1 MMTMNRMWTTR
12 KMKLTSYRKSTLS
25 MKMPTKT
32 TKRTMMRIM
41 KRPEE
46 MIPRSTGRES
56 WRPMR
61 RIMKVTTNSDIYLHA
76 L

>member
-1 MMTMNRMWTTR
+1 MR
-12 KMKLTSYRKSTLS
+12 KMKLKSYRKSTLS

-46 MIPRSTGRES
+46 MTRRSTGRES

>member
-1 MMTMNRMWTTR
+1 MTMNRMWTTK
-12 KMKLTSYRKSTLS
+12 KMKLKSYRKSTLS
-25 MKMPTKT
+25 MKMPTKMT
-32 TKRTMMRIM
+32 MRTMMRIM

-46 MIPRSTGRES
+46 TTPRSIGRES

-61 RIMKVTTNSDIYLHA
+61 RIMKVTTNSDIYLRA

>member
-1 MMTMNRMWTTR
+1 MIMNRMWTTR

-25 MKMPTKT
+25 MKMPTKM

-46 MIPRSTGRES
+46 MTPRSIGRES

-61 RIMKVTTNSDIYLHA
+61 RIMKVTTNSDIYLQA

>member
-1 MMTMNRMWTTR
+1 
-12 KMKLTSYRKSTLS
+12 
-25 MKMPTKT
+25 
-32 TKRTMMRIM
+32 MMRIM
-41 KRPEE
+41 KRQEE
-46 MIPRSTGRES
+46 MTRRSTGRES